1 MVQEVKMRKGRN
13 ALVLSVAVLFL
24 AAAGFGQGVRSSLF
38 LNGAAFLPNNHALQ
52 NKIGQGFGIA
62 VRLRRYL
69 SVSFEWKY
77 AKLRIDSREGGL
89 MNGEISY
96 TPLVLNLAYH
106 PLPQARLSPYAFLGG
121 GFYLIQL
128 RPGAR
133 LTPGE
138 AEIKTQKV
146 KDGIGLN
153 GGLGAALRI
162 APSLS
167 LYAEG
172 LYLWRKAK
180 VETLFFDD
188 RPATSFTSDFSSW
201 SVLVGLKIGY

>member
-1 MVQEVKMRKGRN
+1 
-13 ALVLSVAVLFL
+13 
-24 AAAGFGQGVRSSLF
+24 VRSSVF
-38 LNGAAFLPNNHALQ
+38 LDAAAFFPTNSAVQ

-62 VRLRRYL
+62 VRVKNHLTL
-69 SVSFEWKY
+69 SFEWKY
-77 AKLRIDSREGGL
+77 AKLKVDSQDGGL

-96 TPLVLNLAYH
+96 TPLVLNVAYY
-106 PLPQARLSPYAFLGG
+106 PLPEGRISPYAFLGG

-133 LTPGE
+133 LTPEE

-153 GGLGAALRI
+153 GGIGAAARI
-162 APSLS
+162 VPR
-167 LYAEG
+167 LYLYIEG
-172 LYLWRKAK
+172 LYLWRKAN

-188 RPATSFTSDFSSW
+188 RPARNFTSDFSSL
-201 SVLVGLKIGY
+201 SALIGLKIAY